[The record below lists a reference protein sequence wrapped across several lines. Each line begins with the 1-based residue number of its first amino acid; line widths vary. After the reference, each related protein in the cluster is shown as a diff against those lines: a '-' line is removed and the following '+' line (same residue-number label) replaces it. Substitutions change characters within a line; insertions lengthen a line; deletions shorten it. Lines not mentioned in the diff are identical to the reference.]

1 MSFTFDSPEARKAF
15 SFHLLA
21 EGRGII
27 EISDFHVVTAANP
40 EPVESRSQVAEAAKE
55 QPLLSTLKSLFANR
69 PETEEAERADAP
81 RERTVIPE
89 QKALILSH

>member
-1 MSFTFDSPEARKAF
+1 M
-15 SFHLLA
+15 
-21 EGRGII
+21 
-27 EISDFHVVTAANP
+27 
-40 EPVESRSQVAEAAKE
+40 ESRSQVAEAAKE

>member
-1 MSFTFDSPEARKAF
+1 
-15 SFHLLA
+15 
-21 EGRGII
+21 II